1 MFSLHLNFRVDYETD
16 ILSLLGIFAPV
27 KLLHE
32 ISEESDLTTL
42 LLYNREN
49 DRLVNHQNLA
59 KNG

>member
-1 MFSLHLNFRVDYETD
+1 MFLLHLNFRVDYETD

-32 ISEESDLTTL
+32 VSEESDLKIL
-42 LLYNREN
+42 LLHYREN
-49 DRLVNHQNLA
+49 DQLVVNQNLA